1 MIKMIIEQGSIKSR
15 EMSKRRWVLRYLI
28 LAVIAIILI
37 IKIYFTIFII
47 DFTVGFYSVLT
58 TFILFSLFSLS
69 YLRYRDPFNEI
80 KKDNPSKENPLVSIV
95 IPVKNEEG
103 NIERCIESCINSS
116 YGYKE
121 IIVVN
126 DASTDKTPIILE
138 QIKKSN
144 PNLVII
150 HLPVNLGKKHAIKE
164 AIKIAKGEFY
174 FFMDSDCNMATDA
187 ITNAVKIF
195 LSDKEIG
202 AITAHGRVRNA
213 EKGNLLEK
221 IQDVWFDGQY
231 RILKGM
237 ESSFSSLTCCS
248 GALSAFRRQ
257 AVKQYM
263 DKWANDRF
271 LGIDFRFA
279 TDRRLT
285 AFVLEKVKDLDKDIH
300 RNKTIIEFNDNKI
313 KLWKLKYS
321 LKVNVEIGV
330 PDTLGSLIKQQIRWR
345 KSFIRSIFATGSIY
359 WQRPLPAAI
368 FYYVTIV
375 LRLFRPYIIIKSIIL
390 LPLSGDY
397 ISGLLYL
404 SGAAFAGLLY
414 GIDVRLRRPGYSRWF
429 YRPLMNLLS
438 TFLFTWLLIYAAIT
452 IKNKTWR

>member
-1 MIKMIIEQGSIKSR
+1 MNLQ
-15 EMSKRRWVLRYLI
+15 
-28 LAVIAIILI
+28 
-37 IKIYFTIFII
+37 
-47 DFTVGFYSVLT
+47 
-58 TFILFSLFSLS
+58 
-69 YLRYRDPFNEI
+69 
-80 KKDNPSKENPLVSIV
+80 
-95 IPVKNEEG
+95 
-103 NIERCIESCINSS
+103 NSS

-237 ESSFSSLTCCS
+237 ESSFSSL
-248 GALSAFRRQ
+248 
-257 AVKQYM
+257 
-263 DKWANDRF
+263 
-271 LGIDFRFA
+271 
-279 TDRRLT
+279 
-285 AFVLEKVKDLDKDIH
+285 
-300 RNKTIIEFNDNKI
+300 
-313 KLWKLKYS
+313 
-321 LKVNVEIGV
+321 
-330 PDTLGSLIKQQIRWR
+330 
-345 KSFIRSIFATGSIY
+345 
-359 WQRPLPAAI
+359 
-368 FYYVTIV
+368 IV
-375 LRLFRPYIIIKSIIL
+375 
-390 LPLSGDY
+390 
-397 ISGLLYL
+397 
-404 SGAAFAGLLY
+404 
-414 GIDVRLRRPGYSRWF
+414 V
-429 YRPLMNLLS
+429 
-438 TFLFTWLLIYAAIT
+438 
-452 IKNKTWR
+452 